1 MISVRIAYD
10 NLVVEA
16 DFESEY
22 YSGEVVDDMTTRCAT
37 ALLATLRAMWDMP
50 KAGAQ

>member
-1 MISVRIAYD
+1 MGASVCLTAGGVAVISVRIAYD
-10 NLVVEA
+10 NL
-16 DFESEY
+16 
-22 YSGEVVDDMTTRCAT
+22 VDDMTTRCAT